1 MKLLD
6 SYFAF
11 FFPVKKNK
19 LWTIK
24 STMNITEGK
33 VNTLMMGKKIV
44 RVPIF
49 ALHEF
54 RPSDQYQVHTRVSRE
69 CLN

>member
-24 STMNITEGK
+24 CGMNITESK
-33 VNTLMMGKKIV
+33 VNTLMMGKKTV
-44 RVPIF
+44 RIHIF

-54 RPSDQYQVHTRVSRE
+54 KPFDQSQVHTRVSRE